1 MSTFPKSPR
10 IIKGGLVLA
19 DARSGDALTMI
30 SLQYNPKTLQRSYEP
45 QAFGEGNEPLRL
57 KGPAVETL
65 TIEADIDAADYL
77 EFPDQ
82 HRDTVEHGIQPQLAA
97 LEAMINPTSAQLNTN
112 NMLQSA
118 GTLEIAPM
126 EGPMALFVWSRN
138 RIVPVRVTSFSITEE
153 AYDPRLNPI
162 LAKVEL
168 SGTLFMESTW
178 ARDSKEL
185 TGGDERISLFRLG
198 AGDIALFL
206 HALEHIK
213 LPLTG
218 SFRKTMRRIPAGGLG
233 QAGQNC
239 AFCQV

>member
-1 MSTFPKSPR
+1 MSTFPNSPR
-10 IIKGGLVLA
+10 IVKGGIVLA

-30 SLQYNPKTLQRSYEP
+30 SLQYNPKSLQRSYEP

-65 TIEADIDAADYL
+65 TIDADIDAADYL

-97 LEAMINPTSAQLNTN
+97 LEAMVNPTSTQLNTN

-153 AYDPRLNPI
+153 AFDTQLNPI
-162 LAKVEL
+162 RATVSLTMQVLNINDLGFQHKGG
-168 SGTLFMESTW
+168 SLFMNYLQN
-178 ARDSKEL
+178 KERL
-185 TGGDERISLFRLG
+185 AGKAPGASLDDFG
-198 AGDIALFL
+198 VSS
-206 HALEHIK
+206 
-213 LPLTG
+213 LPL
-218 SFRKTMRRIPAGGLG
+218 
-233 QAGQNC
+233 
-239 AFCQV
+239 